1 MKKIIYCLF
10 VSVMLSACVSNSSKK
25 SSSDQGSVEQSVV
38 EHVQIEWNE
47 PKYSVGDIIMVGGEL
62 GVVFAVTSDGEHGK
76 VMSVSQT
83 ECSWNKAKTWC
94 ARYGSSWRLPS
105 VYELRIISKKCD
117 VLNSALTANGYE
129 ILVLD
134 EPIWSSD
141 EYGPD
146 GARYVDMYNGLTLI
160 SLKDSNLYVRAV
172 SAF

>member
-1 MKKIIYCLF
+1 
-10 VSVMLSACVSNSSKK
+10 MLSACVSNSSKK

-105 VYELRIISKKCD
+105 VSELKVISKKCD

-129 ILVLD
+129 ILD
-134 EPIWSSD
+134 GYIWSSD
-141 EYGPD
+141 ED
-146 GARYVDMYNGLTLI
+146 GSDSAWCVYMYDGDT
-160 SLKDSNLYVRAV
+160 SRCPKDWDRCLYVRAV

>member
-83 ECSWNKAKTWC
+83 ECSWYKAKTWC

-105 VYELRIISKKCD
+105 VSELRIISKKCD

-129 ILVLD
+129 ILGRY
-134 EPIWSSD
+134 IWSSD
-141 EYGPD
+141 ED
-146 GARYVDMYNGLTLI
+146 GSDSAWYVDMSYGCTG
-160 SLKDSNLYVRAV
+160 SDDKSDDGYVRAV

>member
-1 MKKIIYCLF
+1 
-10 VSVMLSACVSNSSKK
+10 MLSACVSNSSKK

-83 ECSWNKAKTWC
+83 ECSWYKAETWC
-94 ARYGSSWRLPS
+94 TRYGSSWRLPS
-105 VYELRIISKKCD
+105 VSELKIISKKCD

-129 ILVLD
+129 ILD
-134 EPIWSSD
+134 ESIWSSD
-141 EYGPD
+141 EYD
-146 GARYVDMYNGLTLI
+146 SDDAWLVYMYGGSTGNFG
-160 SLKDSNLYVRAV
+160 KGYNYGVRAV